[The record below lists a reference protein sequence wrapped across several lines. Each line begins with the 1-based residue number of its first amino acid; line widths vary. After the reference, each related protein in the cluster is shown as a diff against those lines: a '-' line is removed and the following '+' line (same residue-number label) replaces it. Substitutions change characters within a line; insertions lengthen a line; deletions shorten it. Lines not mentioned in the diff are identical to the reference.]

1 VNRAPLAVL
10 LDTNILLLWLVGN
23 TDAALLL
30 TFKRVQSFEER
41 DLVLLERLLRPFQRM
56 ITTPHIL
63 TEVSNFVDQ
72 SPMYKRARLVE
83 SLREFIQDHAE
94 IYESAVTLVDRSEF
108 NSLGLS
114 DTALVSLSADAV
126 IITTDF
132 HLSERIASQ
141 GGQAINFNRA
151 RSSYLVPATRLS

>member
-1 VNRAPLAVL
+1 MNRTPLAVL

-23 TDAALLL
+23 TDAGLLL

-41 DLVLLERLLRPFQRM
+41 DIVLLERLLRPFQRM
-56 ITTPHIL
+56 VTTPHIL

-72 SPMYKRARLVE
+72 SPIYRRARLVE
-83 SLREFIQDHAE
+83 ALREFIEDHVE
-94 IYESAVTLVDRSEF
+94 IYEAASVLSNRSEF

-114 DTALVSLSADAV
+114 DTALASLSSDAV
-126 IITTDF
+126 VITTDF

-141 GGQAINFNRA
+141 GGQTINFSRA
-151 RSSYLVPATRLS
+151 RSSYLVPPNRLS